1 MSTSSKIPEPSF
13 NLMLAGVLQ
22 RKHPDWP
29 KQLVAEN
36 IRVLSSGK
44 GKKPDIVLNT
54 PSGVPV
60 VVETEYMPAR
70 TVEADALGRLGET
83 LSANG
88 RPIEQVIAVRIP
100 RDLQDHRPDE
110 ELVAAIDEAVF
121 EFCLFS
127 YDGYDKD
134 GQPKT
139 KRWPDKGWIQGGVDD
154 LATCIEL
161 TALSEN
167 RLTEGLDVL
176 ERGISQAAERLR
188 EACPLP
194 PLKKIAEYL
203 HQEDGDQTSRM
214 AMAIVANAF
223 TFHRAIAGTQNEDG
237 TFTVETIDE
246 LRNADWQLPKGS
258 ILKHWNDI
266 LTKIN
271 YWPIFKIASD
281 ILLPVPN
288 GTARDVID
296 ILAKVSEEL
305 TRLGI
310 TSQHDLGGRM
320 FQEMIT
326 DRKFLATFYTLPSS
340 AALLAELAV
349 ERLDADLT
357 DPDALCRLRIADFAC
372 GTGALLSAA
381 YAGLR
386 GRHRRRNRDDS
397 VIHARMMESVLVG
410 TDIMPAAAH
419 LTASMLSSA
428 HPGTPF
434 LNTSIVTLP
443 YGEVS
448 EEMAKAT
455 GGTHAIG
462 ALDLIEKEASLPLFQ
477 TSRERLRGRGRAKR
491 EHVDMPHG
499 GFDLVIMNP
508 PFTSPTNHAL
518 SDVPVPSFAGF
529 ATSEEEQRIM
539 SNRLKRIVRGLKAA
553 HRAAVKGDPNLPE
566 IILAGHGN
574 AGLGSNFMDLV
585 HAKIRNPG
593 GVIALILSASFLQG
607 AAWANARR
615 LLEAHYKDIVVA
627 SIAATGTNDYAFS
640 ADTDMGEVMI
650 VATRRGSEEPG
661 PGQTLFVNLLHRP
674 KTILEAATVAR
685 AVKRVPHGLAA
696 GPIMIGTEERAGCI
710 IRETLSNA
718 GCAGLSE
725 ANAVVQAAAGLGLG
739 QLKLPRRLDAM
750 PIPLAQL
757 GALGDRGLLHRDIN
771 GLEEGIPRGPF
782 DIVKGEARNPIWPVL
797 WGHDAVRETQMTV
810 LPDSVGEVR
819 PGYEADAH
827 TVWERTASRLHF
839 NLEFRLTSQPLAACM
854 TPNLSIGGRAWPN
867 FRCEE
872 RQWETP
878 LVLWS
883 NTTLGLMA
891 FWWIGNRQQQGRANL
906 TISKLPSL
914 TVLDAREL
922 TSAQLNRADAI
933 FDEFRNRELLPA
945 NEAWRDGTRQA
956 LDHAVLVDLLGLP
969 EDIMEPLDLLRL
981 QWCAEPSVHG
991 GKSTRPPEGG

>member
-1 MSTSSKIPEPSF
+1 MSKSVIPEPSF
-13 NLMLAGVLQ
+13 NVKLTQVLQ
-22 RKHPDWP
+22 TKHPDWP
-29 KQLVAEN
+29 RQLVAEN
-36 IRVLSSGK
+36 TQVLSGGT
-44 GKKPDIVLNT
+44 GKKPDIVLNA
-54 PSGVPV
+54 PGGVPV

-70 TVEADALGRLGET
+70 TVESDARGRLGET

-88 RPIEQVIAVRIP
+88 RPIEQTIAVRIP
-100 RDLQDHRPDE
+100 RRLRNNRPDD
-110 ELVAAIDEAVF
+110 ELVAVIGEAVF
-121 EFCLFS
+121 EFCLLSF
-127 YDGYDKD
+127 DGYDED

-139 KRWPDKGWIQGGVDD
+139 RRWPEKGWIQGGVDD

-167 RLTEGLDVL
+167 RLAEGLKVL
-176 ERGISQAAERLR
+176 EDGIAYAAGRLR
-188 EACPLP
+188 ERCPQA
-194 PLKKIAEYL
+194 PLEKIAGYL
-203 HQEDGDQTSRM
+203 YQQDGDQTSRM

-223 TFHRAIAGTQNEDG
+223 AFHRAIAGTQSDDG
-237 TFTVETIDE
+237 AFTVETIDE
-246 LRNADWQLPKGS
+246 LRNTAWQIPKGR
-258 ILKHWNDI
+258 ILAHWNDI
-266 LTKIN
+266 VTKIN

-281 ILLPVPN
+281 ILLPIPN
-288 GTARDVID
+288 GAARDVID
-296 ILAKVSEEL
+296 ILAQVSEEL
-305 TRLGI
+305 VTLGI

-320 FQEMIT
+320 FQRLIS

-340 AALLAELAV
+340 AALLAELATD
-349 ERLDADLT
+349 RLEVDWANAE
-357 DPDALCRLRIADFAC
+357 ALASLKVADFAC
-372 GTGALLSAA
+372 GTGTLLSAA
-381 YAGLR
+381 YGAFR
-386 GRHRRRNRDDS
+386 ARHRRTEGDDA
-397 VIHARMMESVLVG
+397 VIHARMMQSVLAG
-410 TDIMPAAAH
+410 ADIMPAAAH

-428 HPGTPF
+428 HPGKPF

-443 YGEVS
+443 YGELS
-448 EEMAKAT
+448 KEMAKAT

-477 TSRERLRGRGRAKR
+477 TSQERLRGQGRASR

-499 GFDLVIMNP
+499 SFDLVIMNP

-529 ATSEEEQRIM
+529 ATGEDEQRIM

-553 HRAAVKGDPNLPE
+553 HRTAVKGDPNLPE
-566 IILAGHGN
+566 IVLAGHGN
-574 AGLGSNFMDLV
+574 AGLGSNFMDLA
-585 HAKIRNPG
+585 HAKVRNPG
-593 GVIALILSASFLQG
+593 GVIALILSASFLRG

-627 SIAATGTNDYAFS
+627 SIAATGTTDYAFS
-640 ADTDMGEVMI
+640 ADTGMGEVMI
-650 VATRRGSEEPG
+650 VATRRGNEEPG
-661 PGQTLFVNLLHRP
+661 PGQTLFVNLLQRP
-674 KTILEAATVAR
+674 ETILEAATIAR
-685 AVKRVPHGLAA
+685 AVQRVPHDMAA
-696 GPIMIGTEERAGCI
+696 GPLMIGTGERAGCI

-750 PIPLAQL
+750 PIPVIRL
-757 GALGDRGLLHRDIN
+757 GALGNRGLVDRDIS

-782 DIVKGEARNPIWPVL
+782 DIVKGDARNPTWPVL
-797 WGHDAVRETQMTV
+797 WGHHAPRERQMIV
-810 LPDSVGEVR
+810 MPDSVGEVR
-819 PGYEADAH
+819 PGCETRAH
-827 TVWERTASRLHF
+827 AAWKRTASRLHF
-839 NLEFRLTSQPLAACM
+839 NRDFRLTSQPLAACM
-854 TPNLSIGGRAWPN
+854 TPDLSIGGRAWPN
-867 FRCEE
+867 FRCED
-872 RQWETP
+872 RRWEIP

-883 NTTLGLMA
+883 NTTLGMIA

-906 TISKLPSL
+906 TISELPSL

-922 TSAQLNRADAI
+922 TLAQLNRADAI

-991 GKSTRPPEGG
+991 GKSTRPPDGG